1 MALPVRL
8 LLVEDNPVNAKLM
21 CRRLER
27 HDYQIVVA
35 TDGETAIA
43 IAQTDPPGLILMDI
57 GLPAINGWEATRILR
72 GHPITATIPIIALTA
87 HDSPEDRQQCLEAGC
102 NDYAVKPVDFDH
114 LLRQIQ
120 QWLIPD

>member
-1 MALPVRL
+1 MAPPVRL

-35 TDGETAIA
+35 ADGETAIA
-43 IAQTDPPGLILMDI
+43 IAQTDPPNLILMDI
-57 GLPAINGWEATRILR
+57 GLPTIDGWEATRILR
-72 GHPITATIPIIALTA
+72 GHPLTATIPIIALTA

-102 NDYAVKPVDFDH
+102 NDYAAKPVDFDH
-114 LLRQIQ
+114 LLHQIQ
-120 QWLIPD
+120 QWLMPD

>member
-1 MALPVRL
+1 MTTLIRL

-35 TDGETAIA
+35 VDGETAIT
-43 IAQTDPPGLILMDI
+43 IAQADPPHLILMDI
-57 GLPAINGWEATRILR
+57 GLPSLDGWETTRILR
-72 GHPITATIPIIALTA
+72 QHPVTATIPIIALTA
-87 HDSPEDRQQCLEAGC
+87 HNSPEDRQQCLEVGC

-114 LLRQIQ
+114 LLSQIQ
-120 QWLIPD
+120 QWLMPC